1 MCSIRCFLVKLTLSL
16 KSIYTTSNGS
26 RKRRVLKLRWY
37 SLWLQNSLCYRKIS
51 HGGRSTNT
59 GKIVVYSKG
68 SFKKRVKLVNIRY
81 STRFIDPMLLVSIT
95 FVPLVN
101 KLVNLLISDS
111 GTYFYFPSVLKSR
124 MFTFTTLRSSFT
136 RKFTPFD
143 WNFVSFL
150 CRLKPFKKISNLEL
164 TPGQGIQYARSAGSH
179 GKMLTLNFTRHVT
192 LVKLPSGVKKYFSIY
207 SIAVSDACTL
217 QVKKKLSIRQ
227 SGFFQCLGSKA
238 KVRGVAKN
246 PVDHPHGGRTKSIKY
261 PRTPWGKTT
270 KFK

>member
-1 MCSIRCFLVKLTLSL
+1 MRFICAFFTKLTLSL

-26 RKRRVLKLRWY
+26 RRRRVFKLNWY
-37 SLWLQNSLCYRKIS
+37 SRWFHNSLCYRKIS

-59 GKIVVYSKG
+59 GKIIVYSKG
-68 SFKKRVKLVNIRY
+68 SLKKRIKLINIRY
-81 STRFIDPMLLVSIT
+81 DIRFIDPVFLASIT
-95 FVPLVN
+95 FIPAVN
-101 KLVNLLISDS
+101 KLVNLLVLDS
-111 GTYFYFPSVLKSR
+111 GSYFYFPSRTKSK
-124 MFTFTTLRSSFT
+124 MFTLTTLGSSFT
-136 RKFTPFD
+136 RKLASFK
-143 WNFVSFL
+143 WNFSSFL

-164 TPGQGIQYARSAGSH
+164 TPGKGIQYARSAGSY
-179 GKMLTLNFTRHVT
+179 GKMLSLNFRRHVA

-207 SIAVSDACTL
+207 SIALPDSCTL
-217 QVKKKLSIRQ
+217 QLKKKRRIRQ
-227 SGFFQCLGSKA
+227 SGFYQCLGSKV